1 MTSTSPTLRILVV
14 DDDPDIVKYL
24 ELILRDNGYEVL
36 TAPGG
41 AEGLALARSEHPD
54 LICLDIAMPEPTGV
68 RVYRD
73 LRDDPELRS
82 IPVVMITGVLPQF
95 REFIHRRKRV
105 PPPDGYIAKPFEV
118 AELLATV
125 ERVLGAAAPAG

>member
-1 MTSTSPTLRILVV
+1 MTSTSPAPRILVV

-24 ELILRDNGYEVL
+24 EMVLRDNGYEVL
-36 TAPGG
+36 PAAGG
-41 AEGLALARSEHPD
+41 AEGLALARSERPD

-73 LRDDPELRS
+73 LRDDPELRT

-105 PPPDGYIAKPFEV
+105 PHPDGYISKPFEI
-118 AELLATV
+118 AELLSTI
-125 ERVLGAAAPAG
+125 ERVRGAAVPGS

>member
-1 MTSTSPTLRILVV
+1 MTSTSLAPKILVV

-24 ELILRDNGYEVL
+24 ETVLRDNGYEVL
-36 TAPGG
+36 TAGG
-41 AEGLALARSEHPD
+41 GEQGLALARSERPD

-73 LRDDPELRS
+73 LRDDPELRT
-82 IPVVMITGVLPQF
+82 IPVVMVTGILPQF

-105 PPPDGYIAKPFEV
+105 PPPAGYISKPFEV
-118 AELLATV
+118 AELLATI
-125 ERVLGAAAPAG
+125 ERVLGVAAPVS